1 MYFTLNKTN
10 KKRKSDMVFLCPER
24 TVSPYYLADACSKK
38 KNSKCCFFFW
48 GVTFSIGSSL
58 LWQGQGAT
66 TRRRRYCLASL
77 FFWMEPRF
85 VLQLS
90 CVVAPITKQALP
102 SILRSLLLIGNDTMC
117 ACAEYAVAP
126 PFDRHRYGLQPAVA
140 YYSSVDLQLHTA
152 MPQGLFGWL

>member
-1 MYFTLNKTN
+1 
-10 KKRKSDMVFLCPER
+10 
-24 TVSPYYLADACSKK
+24 
-38 KNSKCCFFFW
+38 
-48 GVTFSIGSSL
+48 
-58 LWQGQGAT
+58 
-66 TRRRRYCLASL
+66 
-77 FFWMEPRF
+77 MEPRF

-117 ACAEYAVAP
+117 ACAEYALAP